1 MIART
6 AADQTNARR
15 RLVPLTLG
23 IGQLA
28 IMVVSLVVVS
38 AVAGIVAYPAVYVR
52 YIQDY
57 GLKPFEAR
65 YGFRT
70 GAVAPILSA
79 SQVESTWGVVWV
91 EPDGLFA
98 QLGVRTGDIPF
109 DYHGGPIAMYGALRL
124 ASSGEA
130 SAFQVY
136 NSNDAHLGHSALRW
150 VNLPPLTK

>member
-1 MIART
+1 MTTRT
-6 AADQTNARR
+6 AADQKNAPR

-23 IGQLA
+23 SGQLA
-28 IMVVSLVVVS
+28 IMVVSLVVVI

-79 SQVESTWGVVWV
+79 SEVESAWGVVWV
-91 EPDGLFA
+91 EPNGLFA
-98 QLGVRTGDIPF
+98 QVGVRTGDIPF
-109 DYHGGPIAMYGALRL
+109 DYHGGVIAMYEALRR

-136 NSNDAHLGHSALRW
+136 NSNDSHFGHSALRL

>member
-1 MIART
+1 MAART
-6 AADQTNARR
+6 TADQKNAHRR
-15 RLVPLTLG
+15 PLPLTLG
-23 IGQLA
+23 TGQLA
-28 IMVVSLVVVS
+28 IMVVGLVVVI
-38 AVAGIVAYPAVYVR
+38 AVAGIVAYPAVNVR

-91 EPDGLFA
+91 EPNGLFA
-98 QLGVRTGDIPF
+98 QVGVRTGDVPF
-109 DYHGGPIAMYGALRL
+109 DYHGGVIAMFEALRR